1 MKDACNEESG
11 DAFLPANW
19 GAGTA
24 LGTGKLTAALAR
36 NAMRDEQLF

>member
-24 LGTGKLTAALAR
+24 LGTGTAALAR